1 MKKNVKKKF
10 GKNLRKFR
18 KQKGYTQEEL
28 ALNLDLDNSYIG
40 KVENA
45 QLNITL
51 DKIISISEF
60 LGIDPAELF
69 K

>member
-1 MKKNVKKKF
+1 MKKNIKKKF

-60 LGIDPAELF
+60 LGIDPCELF